1 MNCKL
6 ISHDKT
12 VIAELTVKDYHAV
25 HNYAVP
31 CCFSLIVGSIVGKS
45 TETCMLVF
53 HSAWPCSQENLLKT
67 LQELFSHQ
75 DNRLKIAALSGSGG
89 GGLHFTKMYISV
101 NISCKQT
108 STQTVQAY

>member
-53 HSAWPCSQENLLKT
+53 HSAWPCSQDKLAE
-67 LQELFSHQ
+67 
-75 DNRLKIAALSGSGG
+75 D
-89 GGLHFTKMYISV
+89 FTGIIQPPRQSAEGRC
-101 NISCKQT
+101 S
-108 STQTVQAY
+108 

>member
-31 CCFSLIVGSIVGKS
+31 CCFSLIFGSIVGKS

-53 HSAWPCSQENLLKT
+53 HSAWPCSQDT
-67 LQELFSHQ
+67 LAEDFTGIIQPPRQSAEDRCSYCF
-75 DNRLKIAALSGSGG
+75 RGR
-89 GGLHFTKMYISV
+89 GLHFTKMYISV

>member
-31 CCFSLIVGSIVGKS
+31 WCFSSIFGSIVGKS
-45 TETCMLVF
+45 TETCMLLF
-53 HSAWPCSQENLLKT
+53 HSAWPWSQDKLAEDFAGIIQPTRQSAEDRCS
-67 LQELFSHQ
+67 
-75 DNRLKIAALSGSGG
+75 
-89 GGLHFTKMYISV
+89 
-101 NISCKQT
+101 
-108 STQTVQAY
+108 